1 MTHPITTFRFL
12 AEPTDVNFGGN
23 VHGGIVM
30 KWIDQAAYACAA
42 QWSKCYCVTV
52 SANGIRF
59 IKPIKVGQLVE
70 INACLVHTGASSM
83 HIYVVVKAGDATDD
97 NMSVSNR
104 CFITFMAVDKDGTPK
119 NVPSYVPEDEIH
131 MQLELVAMHAKE
143 FAKELDNDFTNNI
156 GVH

>member
-1 MTHPITTFRFL
+1 MAHPTTTFRFL

-70 INACLVHTGASSM
+70 ITASLVHTGASSM
-83 HIYVVVKAGDATDD
+83 HIYVVVKSGDATE
-97 NMSVSNR
+97 NTTSVANR
-104 CFITFMAVDKDGTPK
+104 CFITFMAVDCEGNPV
-119 NVPSYVPEDEIH
+119 NVPAYVPEDERH
-131 MQLELVAMHAKE
+131 MQLELVAMHAKD
-143 FAKELDNDFTNNI
+143 FAKQLDSDFTENI
-156 GVH
+156 GFH

>member
-1 MTHPITTFRFL
+1 MAHPSTTFRFL

-70 INACLVHTGASSM
+70 ITASLVHTGASSM
-83 HIYVVVKAGDATDD
+83 HIYVVVKSGDATE
-97 NMSVSNR
+97 NTTSVANR
-104 CFITFMAVDKDGTPK
+104 CFITFMAVDCEGSPV
-119 NVPSYVPEDEIH
+119 NVPAYVPKDERH
-131 MQLELVAMHAKE
+131 MQLELVAMHAKD
-143 FAKELDNDFTNNI
+143 FAKQLDSDFTENI
-156 GVH
+156 GFH

>member
-104 CFITFMAVDKDGTPK
+104 CFITFMAVDKDGAPK

>member
-1 MTHPITTFRFL
+1 MTHPMTTFRFL

-104 CFITFMAVDKDGTPK
+104 CFITFMAVDKDGKPK
-119 NVPSYVPEDEIH
+119 NVPSYVPKDERH
-131 MQLELVAMHAKE
+131 MQLELVAMHAKD

>member
-1 MTHPITTFRFL
+1 MSHPSTIFRFL

-59 IKPIKVGQLVE
+59 IKPIKVGQLIE
-70 INACLVHTGASSM
+70 ITASLVHTGASSM
-83 HIYVVVKAGDATDD
+83 HIYVVVKSGDATADTTT
-97 NMSVSNR
+97 VANR
-104 CFITFMAVDKDGTPK
+104 CFITFMAVDCDGTPV
-119 NVPSYVPEDEIH
+119 NVPAYIPEDERH
-131 MQLELVAMHAKE
+131 MQLELVAMHAKD
-143 FAKELDNDFTNNI
+143 FAKQLDSDFSDNI
-156 GVH
+156 GFH

>member
-1 MTHPITTFRFL
+1 MAHPTTTFRFL

-70 INACLVHTGASSM
+70 ITASLVHTGASSM
-83 HIYVVVKAGDATDD
+83 HIYVVVKSGDATE
-97 NMSVSNR
+97 NTTSVANR
-104 CFITFMAVDKDGTPK
+104 CFITFMAVDREGNPV
-119 NVPSYVPEDEIH
+119 NVPAYVPEDERH
-131 MQLELVAMHAKE
+131 MQLELVAMHAKD
-143 FAKELDNDFTNNI
+143 FAKQLDSDFTENI
-156 GVH
+156 GFH

>member
-1 MTHPITTFRFL
+1 MTHPKTRFRFL

-131 MQLELVAMHAKE
+131 MQLELVAMHAKD

>member
-1 MTHPITTFRFL
+1 MSHPSTTFRFL

-59 IKPIKVGQLVE
+59 IKPIKVGQLIE
-70 INACLVHTGASSM
+70 ITASLVHTGASSM
-83 HIYVVVKAGDATDD
+83 HIYVVVKSGDATADTTT
-97 NMSVSNR
+97 VANR
-104 CFITFMAVDKDGTPK
+104 CFITFMAVDCDGTPV
-119 NVPSYVPEDEIH
+119 NVPAYIPEDERH
-131 MQLELVAMHAKE
+131 MQLELVAMHAKD
-143 FAKELDNDFTNNI
+143 FAKQLDSDFSDNI
-156 GVH
+156 GFH

>member
-1 MTHPITTFRFL
+1 MAHPSTTFRFL

-59 IKPIKVGQLVE
+59 IKPIKVGQLIE
-70 INACLVHTGASSM
+70 ITASLVHTGASSM
-83 HIYVVVKAGDATDD
+83 HIYVTVKSGDATADTTT
-97 NMSVSNR
+97 VANR
-104 CFITFMAVDKDGTPK
+104 CFITFMAVDGNGTPV
-119 NVPSYVPEDEIH
+119 NVPVYIPEDERH
-131 MQLELVAMHAKE
+131 MQLELVAMHAKD
-143 FAKELDNDFTNNI
+143 FAKQLDSDFSENI
-156 GVH
+156 GFH